1 MMQTELIKK
10 LGRAI
15 VVTSFVLMT
24 FSFSL
29 LLFEG
34 NQLASDEWLF
44 GILILLFSVIYFPLS
59 WLIVSRTPR
68 NVIGWFFIVAIT
80 AFSLQMF
87 GLSLTEILG
96 IQSAILLLTGNLW
109 LFGLLIPP
117 SLMLLYFPTGTLI
130 SNRWRLVLFVDL
142 FGMLILYMSFTL
154 EALSAAM
161 EIAWNED
168 AGRILLPLQIFMVI
182 GLLGSLASVIVRYR
196 FSRGV
201 VRAQIKWLAYM
212 AFVGILILLLS
223 ISTGLAENGFG
234 VLYFFS
240 PAILVALSIG
250 LAILRYRLYDID
262 IIIRRTLSYSILTV
276 VLALL
281 YFGGIVLL
289 QDAFVEVFGSDDS
302 PIITVLSTLAIA
314 ALFNPLRTRIQ
325 GFIDRRFFRGRYD
338 AEKTLTDFA
347 AIVRDDVDMIRLSGS
362 LLSVIERTMQP
373 EQTSLWLKR
382 QGD

>member
-161 EIAWNED
+161 ETAWIED

-196 FSRGV
+196 FSSSV

-347 AIVRDDVDMIRLSGS
+347 AIARDEVNMIRLSGS